1 MSEENKPALRALS
14 HEGVHKY
21 ITFKLG
27 DEEHG
32 IELTKLRE
40 LIGLLEITRLP
51 RAKPWI
57 FGLINL
63 RGKVIPV
70 VDLRIKFGMPKAE
83 PTSQSVIIVVQLPA
97 SGHTVTMGILVDEV
111 LEVCAIREGEME
123 PAPALN
129 DRIDMSFIQGV
140 GKVGSR
146 IVFLLDI
153 ERILSDRDET
163 SARAQEGVPAPC

>member
-1 MSEENKPALRALS
+1 MTDNYKSAERSQSQDL
-14 HEGVHKY
+14 HKY

-83 PTSQSVIIVVQLPA
+83 PTSQSVIIVVQLTNA
-97 SGHTVTMGILVDEV
+97 GLVTTMGILVDEV
-111 LEVCAIREGEME
+111 LEVCAIRDGEME
-123 PAPALN
+123 PAPDLN
-129 DRIDMSFIQGV
+129 DRVDMSFIQGV

-153 ERILSDRDET
+153 ERILSDRDE
-163 SARAQEGVPAPC
+163 SGKGLKEGVHAPC

>member
-1 MSEENKPALRALS
+1 MKHEEQAVSARSGA
-14 HEGVHKY
+14 GVRKY

-32 IELTKLRE
+32 FELVKLRE

-57 FGLINL
+57 RGLINL

-70 VDLRIKFGMPKAE
+70 VDLRLKFGMPKAE
-83 PTSQSVIIVVQLPA
+83 LTSQSVIIVVHLPA
-97 SGHTVTMGILVDEV
+97 GGAGVSTGILVDEV
-111 LEVCAIREGEME
+111 LEVCAIPEGEIE
-123 PAPALN
+123 PAPDLN
-129 DRIDMSFIQGV
+129 DRMDTSFIQGV
-140 GKVGSR
+140 GKVSSR

-153 ERILSDRDET
+153 ERILSADDERST
-163 SARAQEGVPAPC
+163 PLQAGAKVPC